1 MHPPMSTAMAS
12 ITRRLLLQ
20 SRQCPPRI
28 RARASPRHNTR
39 AQWQQRPLST
49 TTRRCANEPTKEGSA
64 TAADA
69 QAPTQTLDKLA
80 PELSY
85 SNTTEEIPF
94 NKMTEEERREAMLTN
109 LRASLAEIDPSVV
122 ADAQRKGKAG
132 LPQTQDFGLEADEDF
147 DIEEDDRR
155 KIQSGF
161 WAEGEEEMGPDED
174 YYGDDLTSH
183 GHGELEQHRELREYA
198 RLIAWELPLL
208 SHLARPF
215 EPPTAATPYRFRYT
229 SYLGES
235 HPATNKVVVEF
246 SPQDLA
252 QSDQLT
258 PLQINKMIKLAGPR
272 YNPTARI
279 IKMSCEKFDTQARNK
294 RFLADTIAS
303 LIEAAKDATDTFED
317 VPFDFRHHTPKKR
330 TEFPKEWVLTKE
342 RKTYLEEKRKQTEYL
357 EDQRQGNGMLVD
369 GKRVLDTSLPFM
381 NESQQ
386 PQTVM
391 TGGARGKPMR

>member
-1 MHPPMSTAMAS
+1 MAS

-28 RARASPRHNTR
+28 RARASPRHNIP

-49 TTRRCANEPTKEGSA
+49 SPRLCADEPTKEGSA

-69 QAPTQTLDKLA
+69 QAPTQTLDEPA

-85 SNTTEEIPF
+85 SNTTPETPF
-94 NKMTEEERREAMLTN
+94 NKMTEEERRDAMLTN

-122 ADAQRKGKAG
+122 ADAQRKGRAG
-132 LPQTQDFGLEADEDF
+132 LPQTQDFGLETDEDF
-147 DIEEDDRR
+147 FIEEDDKR

-161 WAEGEEEMGPDED
+161 WAEGEETMGPDED

-208 SHLARPF
+208 GHLARPF

-246 SPQDLA
+246 SPQDLT
-252 QSDQLT
+252 QSDALT
-258 PLQINKMIKLAGPR
+258 PIQVSKMIKLAGPR
-272 YNPTARI
+272 YNPSSQI
-279 IKMSCEKFDTQARNK
+279 VKMSCEKFDTQARNK
-294 RFLADTIAS
+294 RFLADTIAT
-303 LIEAAKDATDTFED
+303 LIKEAKDATDTFED
-317 VPFDFRHHTPKKR
+317 VPFDFRHHNPKKR
-330 TEFPKEWVLTKE
+330 TEFPKEWVLTQE
-342 RKTYLEEKRKQTEYL
+342 RKSYLEEKRRKTVLL
-357 EDQRQGNGMLVD
+357 EDQKKGNGELVD
-369 GKRVLDTSLPFM
+369 GARILDTSLPFM
-381 NESQQ
+381 NQSLKA

-391 TGGARGKPMR
+391 AGGARGKSLV